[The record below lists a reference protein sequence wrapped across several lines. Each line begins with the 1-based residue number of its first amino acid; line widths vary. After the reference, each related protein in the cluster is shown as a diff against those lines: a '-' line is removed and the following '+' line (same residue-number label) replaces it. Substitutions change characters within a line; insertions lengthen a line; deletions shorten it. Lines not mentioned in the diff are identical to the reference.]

1 MTRRLVFGV
10 FILLVICLIGL
21 GIQQT
26 VLLSDK
32 PEKEVNVVQ
41 DRSKAA
47 NFVLPGIDG
56 RKHDLVQ
63 TGKPTVIHFWT
74 SWCGSCKVEF
84 PMLQKMYQ
92 RYKDDVQF
100 QMVNLTIEDHPE
112 EVKRFIRKENYQFP
126 VLFDFS
132 GEVGEVYQIV
142 SIPTTYFVDQEGV
155 IQKKVMGT
163 MSEEQFR
170 KMVALINPTRN
181 SYD

>member
-1 MTRRLVFGV
+1 
-10 FILLVICLIGL
+10 
-21 GIQQT
+21 
-26 VLLSDK
+26 
-32 PEKEVNVVQ
+32 
-41 DRSKAA
+41 
-47 NFVLPGIDG
+47 
-56 RKHDLVQ
+56 
-63 TGKPTVIHFWT
+63 
-74 SWCGSCKVEF
+74 
-84 PMLQKMYQ
+84 MLQKMYQ